1 MATATAVSP
10 TSTSRPGWMRRRTLL
25 VAATSLIYAVILT
38 ANIVL
43 LLLPP
48 RLTIA
53 LSTPSAGQAH
63 VAWVLPGS
71 LLWDRGVRV
80 GDRVLSVDGHA
91 AMQQDG
97 GFRRVG
103 EVAAQTAHGPLRV
116 DAGALRRGRETWPL
130 LVLSPWFLLVGTLIV
145 LRTPRPNVGVAA
157 YALFASA
164 AFALALAPGAD
175 DDDPLATAAELVAV
189 LVFAYAFV
197 RFFLAFPIGRSL
209 GGRGWLLSLAP
220 LAAVGLGLTALFL
233 PSLYHPI
240 SAVPLAV
247 LSIYLA
253 VGAGLLIWGFLQ
265 THDRDLRRG
274 LVVLSA
280 GAVGSVLPLVVLSV
294 APRLFGWH
302 PVIAPE
308 QSALTLVFLPAGF
321 AYAILRHD
329 VLGVPL
335 LQRWLVRGALW
346 GGLLLVCAGVA
357 LVLRSLPP
365 THLGAPD
372 LWLTA
377 VLLLAGGAS
386 FRWLYSRLFSWL
398 DRLIFKDSYD
408 YRVSLQRLSG
418 DLSLAGD
425 LATLAESLPET
436 VRRLMNLRF
445 VALVVYEGTIIRVQG
460 IAGSSDPGLPSAL
473 IEAVD
478 PSQRDLRFVAMTDDD
493 HPALLMP
500 LCLHEVVVGCLCLG
514 PKRSGEPFRAVD
526 RDLLTT
532 LSGHLAALV
541 RNAQLADDL
550 RLQVRA
556 LAALNDRLELAHEE
570 ERARLAADLH
580 DEPLQTALYLDR
592 QLHSLNGGHS
602 GDNAPSSLSR
612 ALADQLRAICSGMR
626 PAALDDLGLYA
637 ALDMLVVDR
646 RRRGGIPIALDADT
660 ELTPGA
666 IAPAIELMLYRAAQE
681 ALTNA
686 LRHAGSRSIR
696 VSLSVCRDWVQLEV
710 MDDGTGFAVPD
721 RLDRLAL
728 DGHLGLAGLHQRVE
742 RAGGR
747 LIVTSAPG
755 RGTVVRVEAPM
766 IQAQL

>member
-1 MATATAVSP
+1 MATASAVS
-10 TSTSRPGWMRRRTLL
+10 STSRSLPDWVRGRILL
-25 VAATSLIYAVILT
+25 VAATSLIYAAILS

-53 LSTPSAGQAH
+53 LSTPLAGQAH

-71 LLWDRGVRV
+71 LLWDRGVRM
-80 GDRVLSVDGHA
+80 GDRILSVDGHA
-91 AMQQDG
+91 ATQRDG
-97 GFRRVG
+97 GVRRVG
-103 EVAAQTAHGPLRV
+103 EVVAQTAHGPLRV
-116 DAGALRRGRETWPL
+116 DAGALRRGREAWPL

-145 LRTPRPNVGVAA
+145 LRTRRPNVGIAA
-157 YALFASA
+157 YTLFASA

-175 DDDPLATAAELVAV
+175 DGDPLATAAELIAV
-189 LVFAYAFV
+189 LLFAYAFV
-197 RFFLAFPIGRSL
+197 RFFLAFPINRNL

-220 LAAVGLGLTALFL
+220 LAAVGLGLAALFL
-233 PSLYHPI
+233 PSLYPPI
-240 SAVPLAV
+240 SALRLAV

-265 THDRDLRRG
+265 THDPDVRRG
-274 LVVLSA
+274 LIVLSA

-335 LQRWLVRGALW
+335 FQRWLVRGVLW

-365 THLGAPD
+365 TQLGAPD

-377 VLLLAGGAS
+377 ALLLVGAAS
-386 FRWLYSRLFSWL
+386 FRWLYSWLFSWL
-398 DRLIFKDSYD
+398 DGLIFKDSYD

-460 IAGSSDPGLPSAL
+460 IAGSSDPGLPAAL
-473 IEAVD
+473 VETVD
-478 PSQRDLRFVAMTDDD
+478 PSARELHFAAVTDDD
-493 HPALLMP
+493 HPALFMP

-541 RNAQLADDL
+541 HNARLADDL
-550 RLQVRA
+550 HLKVRA
-556 LAALNDRLELAHEE
+556 LDALNDRLELAHEE

-592 QLHSLNGGHS
+592 QLHNMNGRHS
-602 GDNAPSSLSR
+602 GDNATSALSH
-612 ALADQLRAICSGMR
+612 ALADQLRAICTGMR
-626 PAALDDLGLYA
+626 PAALDDLGLHA

-646 RRRGGIPIALDADT
+646 RRREGVPIALDADT
-660 ELTPGA
+660 QLMPGA
-666 IAPAIELMLYRAAQE
+666 VSPAIELMLYRAAQE
-681 ALTNA
+681 ALSNA

-696 VSLSVCRDWVQLEV
+696 VSLSVCPDWVQLEV
-710 MDDGTGFAVPD
+710 IDDGTGFAVPD

-747 LIVTSAPG
+747 LIVISASG
-755 RGTVVRVEAPM
+755 QGTTVRVRAPV

>member
-1 MATATAVSP
+1 MATASAVSP
-10 TSTSRPGWMRRRTLL
+10 TSTSRPGWARGRTLL
-25 VAATSLIYAVILT
+25 VAATSLIYAAVLS

-48 RLTIA
+48 RLAIA

-80 GDRVLSVDGHA
+80 GDRVLTVDGHVVT
-91 AMQQDG
+91 QRDG
-97 GFRRVG
+97 GFRRIE
-103 EVAAQTAHGPLRV
+103 EVVAQTAHGSVRV
-116 DAGALRRGRETWPL
+116 DAGALRHGHQTWPL

-175 DDDPLATAAELVAV
+175 DDDPLATAAELIVV
-189 LVFAYAFV
+189 PVFAFAFV
-197 RFFLAFPIGRSL
+197 RFFLAFPIGRNL
-209 GGRGWLLSLAP
+209 RGRGGLIALAP
-220 LAAVGLGLTALFL
+220 LAAVGLGLAALFL

-240 SAVPLAV
+240 SAVRLAV

-253 VGAGLLIWGFLQ
+253 VGAGLLTWSFLQ

-280 GAVGSVLPLVVLSV
+280 GAVGSVLPLVLLSV
-294 APRLFGWH
+294 APRLFGCH

-329 VLGVPL
+329 VLGVSL
-335 LQRWLVRGALW
+335 LQRWLLRGVLW
-346 GGLLLVCAGVA
+346 GGLLLVCASVA

-377 VLLLAGGAS
+377 ILLLVGGAS
-386 FRWLYSRLFSWL
+386 FRWLYSRLFSLL

-418 DLSLAGD
+418 DLSVAGD
-425 LATLAESLPET
+425 LNTLAESLPET
-436 VRRLMNLRF
+436 LRRLMNLRF
-445 VALVVYEGTIIRVQG
+445 VALLVYEGSIIRVQG
-460 IAGSSDPGLPSAL
+460 VAGSSDPGLPAA
-473 IEAVD
+473 IVEAAD
-478 PSQRDLRFVAMTDDD
+478 PSKRELRFVAVTDDD

-500 LCLHEVVVGCLCLG
+500 LCQHEAVVGCLCLG

-532 LSGHLAALV
+532 LSGHLAALL

-550 RLQVRA
+550 RLKVRT
-556 LAALNDRLELAHEE
+556 LDALNDRLELAHEE
-570 ERARLAADLH
+570 ERVRLAADLH

-592 QLHSLNGGHS
+592 QLHSMNGRLS

-612 ALADQLRAICSGMR
+612 ALADQLRAICTGMR

-637 ALDMLVVDR
+637 ALDMLVADR
-646 RRRGGIPIALDADT
+646 RLRGGIPIALDADT
-660 ELTPGA
+660 QLMPGA
-666 IAPAIELMLYRAAQE
+666 ISPAIELMLYRAAQE
-681 ALTNA
+681 ALNNA

-710 MDDGTGFAVPD
+710 MDDGIGFAVPD

-728 DGHLGLAGLHQRVE
+728 DGHLGLAGLQQRVE

-747 LIVTSAPG
+747 LIVISAPDQ
-755 RGTVVRVEAPM
+755 GTAVRVEAPLEK
-766 IQAQL
+766 AQL